1 MKNGK
6 FTCEK
11 TPQILLFD
19 LIFLTL
25 SLLENVFIV
34 LLIFLSSSLKIS
46 PWRRG
51 NDFTKSGS
59 VINLP
64 MMLLIYHSVSF
75 AKNKN
80 SVTFIMT

>member
-25 SLLENVFIV
+25 SLLENVFIFSV
-34 LLIFLSSSLKIS
+34 IFLSSSLKMS
-46 PWRRG
+46 PWRPG

-59 VINLP
+59 RIV
-64 MMLLIYHSVSF
+64 LLMFLI
-75 AKNKN
+75 
-80 SVTFIMT
+80 